1 MAQWSLTAICN
12 AQASAVNS
20 ILVSV
25 LFSSCWFETSIRERR
40 HGWISRW
47 NHLVLTYGESMETTV
62 SGFGTDEI
70 LSRRLS
76 KLLRYG
82 LKPVALL
89 VDVPPTV
96 DATVQNINAVTTG
109 RLVGSRPRVCR
120 CTLLSSGNAYT
131 A

>member
-1 MAQWSLTAICN
+1 
-12 AQASAVNS
+12 
-20 ILVSV
+20 
-25 LFSSCWFETSIRERR
+25 
-40 HGWISRW
+40 
-47 NHLVLTYGESMETTV
+47 METTV

-96 DATVQNINAVTTG
+96 DATVQNIDAVTTG

-120 CTLLSSGNAYT
+120 CPLLEPWQRVHGVVRRPFSTNSLTQNGSSCSIDYNLQLHSKPQASGQLV
-131 A
+131 